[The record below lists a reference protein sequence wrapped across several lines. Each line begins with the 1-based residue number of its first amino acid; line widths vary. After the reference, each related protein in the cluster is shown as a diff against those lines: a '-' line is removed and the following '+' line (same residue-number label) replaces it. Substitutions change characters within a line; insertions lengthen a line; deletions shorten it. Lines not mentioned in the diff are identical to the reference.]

1 MRIPAFIYRAALVV
15 VFAAAQVASS
25 TPTVRAAIIDWDG
38 SSSTSY
44 TTNGNWTPSGDPA
57 NNLTSDIARFG
68 SIGFTNS
75 PTLNA
80 SRSVNGLQFIGTGN
94 FTFSG
99 SGTNVLSIGGSGI
112 DNQGTSG
119 TKTIGASLAL
129 GANQS
134 FTNSGT
140 LVITNLVNLNNR
152 VLTLT
157 GTGASGSISGNISGI
172 GGSIVKTGTGTW
184 TLSGTNSYTGTT
196 SFDGGVLSIAASNNL
211 GTGALSFDGGT
222 LQTTN
227 AGAITINRPI
237 SFDAGYGTIDVSNA
251 GGNTT
256 LSGQLSGAGGFTKT
270 GDGTLTIT
278 GTAANT
284 FAGVTTV
291 LDGTLALNGGGGA
304 ANNALI
310 VGNIVVGDN
319 VNSAGT
325 ANLTIGS
332 TGQISNSSTVTVNSS
347 GIFAV
352 QTALEEV
359 GVWDVRGGTITS
371 SGAGQIWVG
380 SGGVVSS
387 GNVQG
392 TISAST
398 NLANGLAQFNI
409 GNGSQAVDLR
419 VTGVISD
426 SEGTQNPLTKIG
438 TGTLEFAAA
447 NTYGG
452 GTTVSAGTLYVTNA
466 SGSATGTGTVT
477 VASGAT
483 LAGTGR
489 IASTVTGA
497 GAEVTIAAGGHIAP
511 GVNAGD
517 GANAGVG
524 TLTIVA
530 QNVDMSGTYDWQ
542 VGGAQTTAA
551 ANTGGSGSFRD
562 YINVTGS
569 LAFNDATIRI
579 DDTASFSGFN
589 PAGNYSWLIATG
601 STGASVTG
609 TTTFDTS
616 QFSFSGGFFSLGV
629 AGNNIYLNYSAVPE
643 PSTWA
648 MGLLA
653 LAAGGFYVQR
663 RRRQARSL

>member
-1 MRIPAFIYRAALVV
+1 M
-15 VFAAAQVASS
+15 ASS
-25 TPTVRAAIIDWDG
+25 TPRARAAIIDWDG
-38 SSSTSY
+38 SSDANY
-44 TTNGNWTPSGDPA
+44 TTNANWTPSGDPA
-57 NNLTSDIARFG
+57 NNINDDIARFG
-68 SIGFTNS
+68 AIAFSNS
-75 PTLNA
+75 PTLSNN
-80 SRSVNGLQFIGTGN
+80 RSVNGVQFANNGN
-94 FTFSG
+94 FTFAG
-99 SGTNVLSIGGSGI
+99 PTNTLTIGNSGI
-112 DNQGTSG
+112 NNQGTGG
-119 TKTIGASLAL
+119 TKTISARLAL

-140 LVITNLVNLNNR
+140 LAITNLVDLNTR
-152 VLTLT
+152 QLTLT
-157 GTGASGSISGNISGI
+157 GTGAGGSISGVISDS
-172 GGSIVKTGTGTW
+172 GSIVKSGSGTW
-184 TLSGTNSYTGTT
+184 TLSAANTYTGTT
-196 SFDGGVLSIAASNNL
+196 SFDGGILSIAASNNL

-222 LQTTN
+222 LRTTN
-227 AGAITINRPI
+227 AGAITLSQPI
-237 SFDAGYGTIDVSNA
+237 TFDVGYGTIDVSNS

-256 LSGQLSGAGGFTKT
+256 IGGLLTGSGGFTKI
-270 GDGTLTIT
+270 GNGTLTIT

-284 FAGVTTV
+284 FTGVTTV

-319 VNSAGT
+319 SNPAGT
-325 ANLTIGS
+325 ATLTIGS
-332 TGQISNSSTVTVNSS
+332 TGQISNSSIVTVNSS
-347 GIFAV
+347 GVFAV

-359 GVWDVRGGTITS
+359 GTWDVRGGTITS

-398 NLANGLAQFNI
+398 NLANGFAQFNV

-438 TGTLEFAAA
+438 AGTLEFAAA

-466 SGSATGTGTVT
+466 SGSATGTGRVT
-477 VASGAT
+477 VNSGAT

-524 TLTIVA
+524 TLTVVA

-551 ANTGGSGSFRD
+551 VNSGGSGSFRD
-562 YINVTGS
+562 FINVTGS

-601 STGASVTG
+601 STGASVGG

-663 RRRQARSL
+663 RRRQSRTLSQI